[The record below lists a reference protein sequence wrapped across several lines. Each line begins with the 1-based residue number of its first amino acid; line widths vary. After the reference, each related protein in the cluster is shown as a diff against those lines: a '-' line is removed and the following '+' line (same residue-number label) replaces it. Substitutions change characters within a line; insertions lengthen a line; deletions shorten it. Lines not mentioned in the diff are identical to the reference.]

1 MNKRPTFSSIDGS
14 VTHDGRLHPLHEGAG
29 ELFGNVLVHDE
40 SVGGGARLAHVPHL
54 RRVGALHG
62 GGDVRVLK
70 DDERCVAAQ
79 LHGGAQNVLRGLR
92 EQGAAHGG
100 GSGERDLPQALI
112 SHQRGDNLTGTGG
125 GHHVQHAVRQARLT
139 HQGREVQG
147 AERSQGGGLEHR
159 GAARRER
166 RGDLAC
172 RHGEREVP
180 GGNQQAGAD
189 GAAYGGDLQPG
200 FGGEAGAA
208 KVAGGFFGV
217 PAQVVCRV
225 GDFAAGLVEGLA
237 HFEGH
242 EPGDDFGALRHERVG
257 AVEDVGA
264 FADAGC
270 RP

>member
-1 MNKRPTFSSIDGS
+1 M
-14 VTHDGRLHPLHEGAG
+14 HD
-29 ELFGNVLVHDE
+29 D
-40 SVGGGARLAHVPHL
+40 SVGGGAGLAHIPHL
-54 RRVGALHG
+54 RRVGALHS
-62 GGDVRVLK
+62 GGDICILE
-70 DDERCVAAQ
+70 DDERGVTAQ
-79 LHGGAQNVLRGLR
+79 LHGGAQNILRGLR

-100 GSGERDLPQALI
+100 GAGERDLPQALI
-112 SHQRGDNLTGTGG
+112 GHQRGDNLAGTGG

-139 HQGREVQG
+139 HQGGEVQG

-180 GGNQQAGAD
+180 GGNQQAGAH
-189 GAAYGGDLQPG
+189 GAAYGGNLQAG

-208 KVAGGFFGV
+208 EVAGSFFGV